1 MVAKGT
7 RRPRFEKAPLCLRGS
22 DSPGSPIQKMAEEK
36 VMTVKRFGARYGRKI
51 RYKVAKIE
59 EELKKKHKCPY
70 CSSLRAKRIAA
81 GIWGCR
87 KCGAKF
93 TGKAYSIAKRVTFEE
108 EIPEESKEAQKEEK
122 AEEAEDKSSKKKK
135 EEKRW

>member
-1 MVAKGT
+1 
-7 RRPRFEKAPLCLRGS
+7 
-22 DSPGSPIQKMAEEK
+22 MAEEK

-70 CSSLRAKRIAA
+70 CSSLRAKRAA
-81 GIWGCR
+81 SGIWECR

-93 TGKAYSIAKRVTFEE
+93 TGKAYSIAKRITFEE
-108 EIPEESKEAQKEEK
+108 EIPEEVKEGKIVEK
-122 AEEAEDKSSKKKK
+122 TEDAEDRSSKKKK

>member
-1 MVAKGT
+1 M
-7 RRPRFEKAPLCLRGS
+7 GS
-22 DSPGSPIQKMAEEK
+22 DSPGSPIYKMAEK
-36 VMTVKRFGARYGRKI
+36 KLMTVKRFGARYGRRI

-70 CSSLRAKRIAA
+70 CSSLRAKRIAT
-81 GIWGCR
+81 GIWGCS

-93 TGKAYSIAKRVTFEE
+93 TGKSYSIAKRVVFEE
-108 EIPEESKEAQKEEK
+108 LMPEEAKEGQKEET
-122 AEEAEDKSSKKKK
+122 EEAEDRSSKKKK

>member
-1 MVAKGT
+1 
-7 RRPRFEKAPLCLRGS
+7 
-22 DSPGSPIQKMAEEK
+22 MAEEK

-51 RYKVAKIE
+51 RYKIAKIE

-70 CSSLRAKRIAA
+70 CSNLRAKRAAA
-81 GIWGCR
+81 GIWKCE

-93 TGKAYSIAKRVTFEE
+93 TGKAYSIAKRVIFEE
-108 EIPEESKEAQKEEK
+108 EMPEEAKEGQKEGK
-122 AEEAEDKSSKKKK
+122 TEEAEDRSSKKKK